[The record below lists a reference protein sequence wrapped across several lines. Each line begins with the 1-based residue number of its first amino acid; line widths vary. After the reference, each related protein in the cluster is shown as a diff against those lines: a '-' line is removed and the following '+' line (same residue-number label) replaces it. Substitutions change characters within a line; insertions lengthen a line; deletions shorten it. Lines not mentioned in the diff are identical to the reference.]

1 VRRAVVIG
9 AVIVAL
15 VAALALRL
23 WHSESPPAPTA
34 ERRGEPR
41 TDMPEVPTVA
51 PESLINERPAQRSN
65 EDDGSYEAR
74 VKFHERVRAYF
85 TDPSSIPATQRRAH
99 AEALEDDV
107 IRYESRGELSADEAR
122 LLRLELART
131 SVTDAAERDAL
142 IAAIHR
148 EYEQATQSRLAQ
160 WESQRDPNF
169 EVYKVREAE
178 VVAGVMQMTEIPG
191 GLSRD
196 EYLRQRLQQERERL
210 MR

>member
-1 VRRAVVIG
+1 MRLAVGIG
-9 AVIVAL
+9 AVIVAV
-15 VAALALRL
+15 VAAMTLRV
-23 WHSESPPAPTA
+23 WHSEPPTTPTA
-34 ERRGEPR
+34 ERKGELR
-41 TDMPEVPTVA
+41 TDGPDVPTVA
-51 PESLINERPAQRSN
+51 SESLANERPAQGSN

-74 VKFHERVRAYF
+74 LAFHERVRAYF

-99 AEALEDDV
+99 AEALEDEI

-122 LLRLELART
+122 LLRIELART
-131 SVTDAAERDAL
+131 SVADAAERDAR
-142 IAAIHR
+142 IAAIRR
-148 EYEQATQSRLAQ
+148 EYEEATQSRLAQ

-169 EVYKVREAE
+169 EVYKVREAQ
-178 VVAGVMQMTEIPG
+178 VVAAVMQMDEIPD

>member
-1 VRRAVVIG
+1 MRRAVATG

-15 VAALALRL
+15 VAAMALSL
-23 WHSESPPAPTA
+23 WYSESPPTPTA
-34 ERRGEPR
+34 ESKGEPR
-41 TDMPEVPTVA
+41 TDMPEVPSVA
-51 PESLINERPAQRSN
+51 PESPINERPARRSN

-74 VKFHERVRAYF
+74 LAFHDRVRAYF
-85 TDPSSIPATQRRAH
+85 TDPSSIPAAQRRSH
-99 AEALEDDV
+99 AEALEDEI

-122 LLRLELART
+122 LLRLELVRT
-131 SVTDAAERDAL
+131 SVADAAERDAE
-142 IAAIHR
+142 IAALRR
-148 EYEQATQSRLAQ
+148 EYEEATQSRLAQ
-160 WESQRDPNF
+160 WESQRDPSF

-178 VVAGVMQMTEIPG
+178 IVAGVMQMTEIPD

>member
-34 ERRGEPR
+34 ARGEPR

-122 LLRLELART
+122 LLRLELVRT

-142 IAAIHR
+142 IATIRR

>member
-1 VRRAVVIG
+1 MRRAVVIG

-15 VAALALRL
+15 VAAMALRL
-23 WHSESPPAPTA
+23 WPSQSPPTPTA
-34 ERRGEPR
+34 ESRGEPR

-51 PESLINERPAQRSN
+51 PEPPIDERPAQRSN

-74 VKFHERVRAYF
+74 VNFHERVRAYF
-85 TDPSSIPATQRRAH
+85 TDPSSIPEAQRREH

-107 IRYESRGELSADEAR
+107 IRYESRGELAADEAR
-122 LLRLELART
+122 LLRLELVRT
-131 SVTDAAERDAL
+131 SVTEAAERDAL
-142 IAAIHR
+142 IAAIRR

-178 VVAGVMQMTEIPG
+178 IVAGVMQMEKIPD

-210 MR
+210 LR